1 MLKKLL
7 IMATATLT
15 VCACTTA
22 PSTPTTGAPPTV
34 AETAEQLRFAM
45 ITPERSTLERLTSKD
60 LSYGHSSGKV
70 DTQASFIGDLLSGAS
85 DFVTID
91 ITDQTVK
98 QTQNVALIRHTLSAQ
113 TNDGGKPG
121 TVKLHVLQV
130 WQQED
135 GSWKLVARQAVR
147 PPQ

>member
-1 MLKKLL
+1 MMLRRLL
-7 IMATATLT
+7 TMMAVTLA
-15 VCACTTA
+15 VCACATTQNA
-22 PSTPTTGAPPTV
+22 PSGGTPDATQA
-34 AETAEQLRFAM
+34 AEQLRFAM
-45 ITPERSTLERLTSKD
+45 ITPDRATLEKLTSKD

-91 ITDQTVK
+91 ITNQTVAT
-98 QTQNVALIRHTLSAQ
+98 TQNVTIIRHMLAAE

-130 WQQED
+130 WQQEA
-135 GSWKLVARQAVR
+135 GAWKLVARQAVR